1 MKCGREPTGA
11 QAGKFGVCPAALES
25 RLDGIHHGE
34 NAGRVCWMVAGT
46 MCTGEVQGTFA
57 RKYKECQDCVFFKL
71 VRIEEGEDFMA
82 DVSRL
87 VEYF

>member
-1 MKCGREPTGA
+1 MKCGREPGGLH
-11 QAGKFGVCPAALES
+11 AGKFGVCPAALEP
-25 RLDGIHHGE
+25 RLDGIHQGK

-46 MCTGEVQGTFA
+46 MCMGEVQGTFA
-57 RKYKECQDCVFFKL
+57 RKYKECQDCVFFRL
-71 VRIEEGEDFMA
+71 VRIEEGDGFMA